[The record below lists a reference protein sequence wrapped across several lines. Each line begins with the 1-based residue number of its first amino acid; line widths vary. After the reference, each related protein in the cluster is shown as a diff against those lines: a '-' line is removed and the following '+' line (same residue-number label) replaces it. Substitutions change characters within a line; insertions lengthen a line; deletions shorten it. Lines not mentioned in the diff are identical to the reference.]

1 MSEKFKEYQKLERR
15 LVLLAWLNRHFGFEH
30 NEDFLKS
37 LAEADHGFSDS
48 GMAFVTTQLLSRGSK
63 CKLSRDTLA
72 GYDANIERHLQRI
85 NRKRTRPIVF
95 RYFQHLSLLY
105 TEIYLDRYFHDRA
118 NLLAELNL
126 FVDDRNID
134 NVPGDVQ
141 DARFTDDELGKVAY
155 WMATGSGKTLLFHIN
170 YHQFLHYAREAKQP
184 IDNILLI
191 TPNDNLTVQHL
202 EEMDASEIPC
212 ARFSL
217 TESGL
222 GMRDTVRVLEI
233 TKLVSEKKGSGLSVP
248 VEAFE
253 GHNLVFVD
261 EGHKGTGSEAE
272 TWRNRRIALGKGGF
286 TFEYSATFG
295 QALDATKKDAVTE
308 EYAKSILFDY
318 SYKYFY
324 RDGFG
329 KDFHILNLKDYQA
342 KDDIHTLLLAN
353 LLSFYEQRLYFESNK
368 EEIRDYLL
376 EPPLWLLICSR
387 VGAKNAEIVTVL
399 EFLARFLPNAKGWA
413 VKKIEAILQGKSGIE
428 TEDRRD
434 MFEGHLTYLR
444 RGKLPDAGRVFN
456 DILKHVFLAT
466 SPGELEIR
474 QLTLTK
480 NEVALR
486 VAGTEMYFGV
496 IVIGNVNDF
505 KKIMASEAPSLA
517 ISEDAIQQPL
527 FPRIKYASS
536 PQTILIG
543 AKMFMEGWNSWRVA
557 NIGLLN
563 VGVSEGSEIIQLFG
577 RGVRLKGYG
586 FDLKRSEKIK
596 RNDARDHPPHIR
608 VLEQLNIFAV
618 RANYMSRF
626 RDYLERE
633 GINTGGF
640 LEMELPLWTNKAF
653 LKEELYRPHL
663 PQDRNFE
670 DEVDLVL
677 EPSETV
683 RIRLE
688 AATRVTAM
696 QSKSTGGVYEA
707 EGSAGHAVRIEPA
720 ALSLL
725 NWSRLHRELQE
736 YKQARRFRNLTIPA
750 SVPREILSRNEPRL
764 YDLVAA
770 EDCVKPNTR
779 NGIDRLQLLA
789 CTLLKKYVE
798 RFYQQHRL
806 RWESAQ
812 MIYKTLN
819 VADENFQPY
828 KVSVPRS
835 DPNLVQEI
843 HDVIE
848 EAKKLSKKAK
858 PEGIYAGDMLI
869 DVPNAYFDRHLYQ
882 PLLLARKNGE
892 IKTIPPLLVE
902 SEKKLVED
910 LRSFCLSE
918 VDKSLRGK
926 ELFLLRNLGR
936 GKGIG
941 FFESHGFYPD
951 FILWIKSHGN
961 QRIVFIEPHG
971 LMHEAA
977 GIHSEKIGLH
987 NRLREHSK
995 AALKSSKLKHLSVDA
1010 FVVSRTSYDEL
1021 SRLWKKDDG
1030 SSRSRT
1036 EFATAHVLFQESR
1049 SSDYDYVR
1057 QICEASAAN

>member
-1 MSEKFKEYQKLERR
+1 MADTTYQKLERR
-15 LVLLAWLNRHFGFEH
+15 LVLLAWLNRHFGFED

-37 LAEADHGFSDS
+37 LAEADHGFSDT

-63 CKLSRDTLA
+63 CRLSREKLA
-72 GYDANIERHLQRI
+72 NYDANIERHLEKI
-85 NRKRTRPIVF
+85 NRKRIRPIVL

-118 NLLAELNL
+118 NLLAELNR
-126 FVDDRNID
+126 FVADRNID
-134 NVPGDVQ
+134 KLPGDIQ
-141 DARFTDDELGKVAY
+141 DAKFTDDELGKVAY

-170 YHQFLHYAREAKQP
+170 YHQFLHYAREARQE

-191 TPNDNLTVQHL
+191 TPNDNLTTQHL
-202 EEMDASEIPC
+202 EEMEASGIPC

-222 GMRDTVRVLEI
+222 GMKDTVRVFEI
-233 TKLVSEKKGSGLSVP
+233 TKLVTQKKGSGLSVP

-272 TWRNRRIALGKGGF
+272 TWRKRRLALGQGGF

-295 QALDATKKDAVTE
+295 QALDATKRDAVTE

-342 KDDIHTLLLAN
+342 KDDIYTLLLAN
-353 LLSFYEQRLYFESNK
+353 LLSFYEQRLYFEDNR
-368 EEIRDYLL
+368 EEIKDYLL

-399 EFLARFLPNAKGWA
+399 EFFARFLPNTKGWA
-413 VKKIEAILQGKSGIE
+413 VNKIQSILQGKSGIQ
-428 TEDRRD
+428 TEDGRD

-444 RGKLPDAGRVFN
+444 REKLPDPKKVF
-456 DILKHVFLAT
+456 DGILKKVFLAA
-466 SPGELEIR
+466 SAGELEIR
-474 QLTLTK
+474 QLTSSK

-486 VAGTEMYFGV
+486 VAGTETPFGV
-496 IVIGNVNDF
+496 IAIGSVNDF
-505 KKIMASEAPSLA
+505 KKIMASEAPGLA
-517 ISEDAIQQPL
+517 ITEDAIQQPL

-543 AKMFMEGWNSWRVA
+543 AKMFMEGWSSWRVA

-586 FDLKRSEKIK
+586 FDLKRSEKVK
-596 RNDARDHPPHIR
+596 RHDGRDHPPHIR
-608 VLEQLNIFAV
+608 VLERLNIFAV

-653 LKEELYRPHL
+653 LKEDLYRPQL
-663 PQDRNFE
+663 PQGRRFE
-670 DEVDLVL
+670 DEEDLVL
-677 EPSETV
+677 ESTEDV
-683 RIRLE
+683 RVRLDV
-688 AATRVTAM
+688 ATRVTAM
-696 QSKSTGGVYEA
+696 QSKSTGGVFEA
-707 EGSAGHAVRIEPA
+707 SGSVGHAVRIEPG

-725 NWSRLHRELQE
+725 DWALLHTELQE
-736 YKQARRFRNLTIPA
+736 YKQTRRFRNLAIPVSA
-750 SVPREILSRNEPRL
+750 PRDILSREEPCL
-764 YDLVAA
+764 YELVAA
-770 EDCVKPNTR
+770 DELVNPTTSD
-779 NGIDRLQLLA
+779 GLERLHRLA
-789 CTLLKKYVE
+789 STLLKKYVE
-798 RFYQQHRL
+798 RFYQQRRL
-806 RWESAQ
+806 RWESKQ
-812 MIYKTLN
+812 MTYETLK

-828 KVSVPRS
+828 RVSVPRS
-835 DPNLVQEI
+835 DPRLVKEL
-843 HDVIE
+843 HDVIKK
-848 EAKKLSKKAK
+848 AKKLAGKAK
-858 PEGIYAGDMLI
+858 PEGIYAGDMLL
-869 DVPNAYFDRHLYQ
+869 DLPNVHFDRHLYQ
-882 PLLLARKNGE
+882 PLLVARKNGE
-892 IKTIPPLLVE
+892 IKAVPPLLVE
-902 SEKKLVED
+902 SERKFVED
-910 LRSFCLSE
+910 LRSFCQSE
-918 VDKSLRGK
+918 ADGLLRGV

-941 FFESHGFYPD
+941 FFESCGFYPD
-951 FILWIKSHGN
+951 FILWIKSRGK

-971 LMHEAA
+971 LLHEAA
-977 GIHSEKIGLH
+977 GFHSEKLSLH
-987 NRLREHSK
+987 KRLREHSK
-995 AALKSSKLKHLSVDA
+995 DALKSPKLKHLSVDA
-1010 FVVSRTSYDEL
+1010 FVVSRSPYDQL
-1021 SRLWKKDDG
+1021 SGLWRTDKG
-1030 SSRSRT
+1030 ARRSRD
-1036 EFATAHVLFQESR
+1036 EFTADHILFQEAR
-1049 SSDYDYVR
+1049 TPEYDYVR
-1057 QICEASAAN
+1057 QIVEV